1 MEFTGASEYNYI
13 AMILRVASLLSI
25 CWFLVGCGGA
35 QQRAAGPFAYDRAAP
50 LAFRDGGRV
59 NRDYPIEIRDVSFT
73 AAGRR
78 VHAFLV
84 LPPGRGPFPAVVYAH
99 GDGQD
104 RLAFLPE
111 ATWLAGR
118 NVVALVVDQ
127 PSVPPAPGSPL
138 QRIEGERRRVIR
150 VIVELRRAV
159 DVLESL
165 EQVDARRLG
174 FVGYSAGGRS
184 GAILAGVERRV
195 DAFALVSAGAAP
207 VRTYVELMPPA
218 LREDG
223 TRLLGDVDPL
233 RWIRRARPARLLLQ
247 AGRADEIVPQ
257 PALERL
263 AAAASRPKDVRWYD
277 AGHGLGT
284 PAMRERMDWLASVLR
299 ARGTVPGALVGPE

>member
-1 MEFTGASEYNYI
+1 MPLKLLFASAI
-13 AMILRVASLLSI
+13 SI
-25 CWFLVGCGGA
+25 CGFVAACGGER
-35 QQRAAGPFAYDRAAP
+35 QEAGPFAFDRAAP
-50 LAFRDGGRV
+50 LAVRDGGRV
-59 NRDYPIEIRDVSFT
+59 NDDYPVEIRDVSFS

-78 VHAFLV
+78 VPAFLV
-84 LPPGRGPFPAVVYAH
+84 VPPGRGPFPAVVYAH

-111 ATWLAGR
+111 ATWLAAR

-150 VIVELRRAV
+150 LIVELRRAV

-184 GAILAGVERRV
+184 GAILAGVERRLR
-195 DAFALVSAGAAP
+195 AFALVSVGAEP
-207 VRTYVELMPPA
+207 VRAYAELMPPA

-233 RWIRRARPARLLLQ
+233 RWIRRAHPARLLLQ
-247 AGRADEIVPQ
+247 AGRADEIVPR

-263 AAAASRPKDVRWYD
+263 AAAASRPKEVRWYD
-277 AGHGLGT
+277 GGHGLGT
-284 PAMRERMDWLASVLR
+284 TALRERMDWLATVLR